1 MKIDI
6 IDIGFG
12 NINSVKNWLE
22 QLELE
27 VIRVTDA
34 ENLKEEMCVLPGV
47 GSAGPYMERL
57 DALGFTE
64 AIKNHVLKGR
74 RLLGICLGFQILFD
88 HSDEDGG
95 TKLLSILQG
104 KVERLVGNQNH
115 NGWEN
120 LDIAVNSF
128 KSKGYW
134 GRGGHSSKQFLR
146 GRAFYNH
153 EYAVLNNDQF
163 DYSTPL
169 SSNLMKY
176 TGFLIKDNV
185 AGAQF
190 HPEKSQVF
198 GINFIKG
205 LL

>member
-12 NINSVKNWLE
+12 NINSIKNWLE

-27 VIRVTDA
+27 VIRVTHA
-34 ENLKEEMCVLPGV
+34 ENLKEELCILPGV

-64 AIKNHVLKGR
+64 AIKHHVLKGR

-104 KVERLVGNQNH
+104 KVERLVGNQNQRIL
-115 NGWEN
+115 GKRQ
-120 LDIAVNSF
+120 L
-128 KSKGYW
+128 
-134 GRGGHSSKQFLR
+134 
-146 GRAFYNH
+146 
-153 EYAVLNNDQF
+153 
-163 DYSTPL
+163 
-169 SSNLMKY
+169 
-176 TGFLIKDNV
+176 
-185 AGAQF
+185 
-190 HPEKSQVF
+190 
-198 GINFIKG
+198 
-205 LL
+205 